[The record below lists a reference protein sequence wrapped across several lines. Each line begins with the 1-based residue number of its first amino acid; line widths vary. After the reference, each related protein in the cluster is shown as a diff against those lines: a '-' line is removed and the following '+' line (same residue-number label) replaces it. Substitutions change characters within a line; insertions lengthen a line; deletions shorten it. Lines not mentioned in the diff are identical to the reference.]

1 MKEILTWFKQ
11 NLPGAKIWHVRGR
24 FRDFASE
31 RETYSFNDFYVIT
44 QKDVEFIWF
53 SAKSKVSGYVT
64 FSGVS
69 LSRYT
74 SMVESQLAKKI
85 LPSHDWKVLV
95 MALPKEK
102 NQRLLIFRRLQDN
115 ASGITEIID
124 LARELHQKFLAGVKK
139 LVSDLAQNL

>member
-1 MKEILTWFKQ
+1 MKEILTWVKQ

-31 RETYSFNDFYVIT
+31 RETYSFADFYVIT
-44 QKDVEFIWF
+44 QKDVDFIWF
-53 SAKSKVSGYVT
+53 STKSKQSGNLT
-64 FSGVS
+64 FSGVT

-74 SMVESQLAKKI
+74 SLVESQLAKKI

-95 MALPKEK
+95 MPLPKEK
-102 NQRLLIFRRLQDN
+102 NQRLLIFRQLQDN
-115 ASGITEIID
+115 VGLMELIN

>member
-1 MKEILTWFKQ
+1 MKEILTWVKQ

-31 RETYSFNDFYVIT
+31 RETYSFADFYVIT
-44 QKDVEFIWF
+44 QKDVDFIWF
-53 SAKSKVSGYVT
+53 STKSKQSGAMT
-64 FSGVS
+64 FSGVI

-74 SMVESQLAKKI
+74 SLVESQLAKKI

-95 MALPKEK
+95 MPLPKEK

-115 ASGITEIID
+115 AGLTELID
-124 LARELHQKFLAGVKK
+124 LARELHQKFLSGVKK
-139 LVSDLAQNL
+139 LVSDLAQDL